1 MIVAQAKKRIL
12 LLEDEES
19 VSRGISFTLEKEGY
33 AVVSCESVAQ
43 ACRTFDVF
51 DPQLMICDITLPDGS
66 GLEAVRYARE
76 RSSVHIHLPDRSRRG
91 DRSGDGV

>member
-1 MIVAQAKKRIL
+1 MAQAKKRIL

-66 GLEAVRYARE
+66 GLEIHQLMQKSVQARKN
-76 RSSVHIHLPDRSRRG
+76 RIIGRMNGQS
-91 DRSGDGV
+91 

>member
-33 AVVSCESVAQ
+33 AVVFCESVAQ

-51 DPQLMICDITLPDGS
+51 DPQLMICGRQRAGS
-66 GLEAVRYARE
+66 GPVRPGAQQCAY
-76 RSSVHIHLPDRSRRG
+76 HLPDRSRRG

>member
-51 DPQLMICDITLPDGS
+51 DPQLMICDITLRTAAGWK
-66 GLEAVRYARE
+66 
-76 RSSVHIHLPDRSRRG
+76 
-91 DRSGDGV
+91 RSGTPGSAAVCISSA